1 MSPPLAVS
9 DNRRGR
15 GGGRPPKRPKE
26 GDVREIG
33 PRSDNGV
40 LKNRKPIW
48 RKPRTKVSTKPNKR
62 YFSSGCLHQCGHPVP
77 VDGEEIN
84 EGQVVIN
91 HQSPVSNCPCCQPL
105 SEVEV
110 PGEIPNLDLLSDRL
124 LVNFF
129 RYVPDIPEFCKSCKK

>member
-40 LKNRKPIW
+40 LKNTEPIW
-48 RKPRTKVSTKPNKR
+48 RKPRTKVSTNLPLFLKKNLKK
-62 YFSSGCLHQCGHPVP
+62 FKT
-77 VDGEEIN
+77 
-84 EGQVVIN
+84 
-91 HQSPVSNCPCCQPL
+91 SPFT
-105 SEVEV
+105 
-110 PGEIPNLDLLSDRL
+110 PNLPPFLGDLFKHTHTLIPYIKRL
-124 LVNFF
+124 LTT
-129 RYVPDIPEFCKSCKK
+129 